1 MILLSGFISR
11 SSSRTMSI
19 LRKSSAVSRSSG
31 FSNDN
36 YQTDVLIDNLSKTF
50 EKSICEVKVITPTHG
65 RRTSEKKVIPTDI
78 YELYAEDN

>member
-11 SSSRTMSI
+11 SSPRTMSI

-50 EKSICEVKVITPTHG
+50 EKSICDVNVITPTHG
-65 RRTSEKKVIPTDI
+65 RHASEKVIPTDI